1 MQDIEIY
8 IHEISHA
15 FDRLMEN
22 DDDED
27 DGEEED
33 EPHMADEMHE

>member
-27 DGEEED
+27 DGEDEV

>member
-8 IHEISHA
+8 IDEISHA
-15 FDRLMEN
+15 SDRLMED

-27 DGEEED
+27 DDED
-33 EPHMADEMHE
+33 EAEPHMADEMHE